1 MHPFRFGLNVHGIR
15 SGDAWT
21 ALARR
26 AEALGYDVLQVQD
39 HLGRQLSP
47 ITALAAAAAATTT
60 LRVGTFVFAN
70 DFRHPL
76 VLAREAAT
84 LDLLSGGRLEFGI
97 GAGWNPAD
105 YRQLGTPYPSA
116 GLRLDRFEEVLP
128 LFKRLLS
135 GDTVDHAGT
144 HYRLGHARVEP
155 GPVQRPHPPILVGG
169 GGPRLLRVAARE
181 ADIVGFLPQFDA
193 RGRPMMRQ
201 GTEAA
206 TARKVAIVREAA
218 GPRADA
224 LELNILVGDAGIIG
238 HGSPLGSVATGL
250 KRLAT
255 RVVATPYV
263 LYGTLDQLR
272 AELFERRER
281 LGISYY
287 SIPGHA
293 MEAMAPLVE
302 ALTGR

>member
-1 MHPFRFGLNVHGIR
+1 MHPFRFGLNIHGIR

-26 AEALGYDVLQVQD
+26 AETLGYDVLQVQD

-84 LDLLSGGRLEFGI
+84 LDLLSGGRFEFGI

-105 YRQLGTPYPSA
+105 YRQLGIPYPSA

-144 HYRLGHARVEP
+144 HYRLGRARVEP
-155 GPVQRPHPPILVGG
+155 RPVQRPHPPILVGG

-201 GTEAA
+201 GTEAE
-206 TARKVAIVREAA
+206 TARKVEIVREAA
-218 GPRADA
+218 GPRAGA
-224 LELNILVGDAGIIG
+224 LELNILVGDAGLIG
-238 HGSPLGSVATGL
+238 HGSSLDSVATGL